1 MRTNYV
7 LLAGFVSLGIAVAAG
22 LVTSLWVIH
31 WTVSLT
37 IGLVVFFLSEVFCS
51 NIVIKK
57 MQIQYKSVSTFF
69 DALRNGNRFSE
80 LRLLYGFKQSAK
92 LFESSI
98 QVDKENAT
106 QFWRECIT
114 RAETAWR
121 VINYAA
127 TEDTWDIV
135 TKKKIPFH
143 IQEDRIQAKCS
154 IERIF
159 LVDSEKEL
167 NEVQRVMKAQ
177 KNVGIKVYGILR
189 EDLGRDIVRRLKKL
203 ISFDFAVVDENW
215 VYFTRLDKRR
225 RIIGGA
231 ATCDK
236 TRLREASYIFKEV
249 RRQAVKKARVKI

>member
-7 LLAGFVSLGIAVAAG
+7 LLADFVSLGIAVTTG
-22 LVTSLWVIH
+22 FVTNLCGIH

-37 IGLVVFFLSEVFCS
+37 IGLVIFFLSEVFYS
-51 NIVIKK
+51 NIIIKK
-57 MQIQYKSVSTFF
+57 MQIQYKSVSAFF

-92 LFESSI
+92 LSESFI
-98 QVDKENAT
+98 HVDKENAT

-127 TEDTWDIV
+127 AEDTWDIV

-143 IQEDRIQAKCS
+143 IQEERIQAKCS

-167 NEVQRVMKAQ
+167 NKVQRVMKAQ

-189 EDLGRDIVRRLKKL
+189 EDLSCDIAKRLKKL
-203 ISFDFAVVDENW
+203 TSFDFAVVDENW

-225 RIIGGA
+225 RMIGGA

-236 TRLREASYIFKEV
+236 AQLREASYIFKEV
-249 RRQAVKKARVKI
+249 RHQAVKIARVKI